1 MTGQDLTANEEGP
14 VEFWNRLDEARERY
28 DVLRHPF
35 YVRWS
40 EGTLTIDELATYS
53 GQYRHAVVALAD
65 ATAAAARCPEAG
77 ADAPELADH
86 AAEEAAH
93 VDLWDEFVSAVGGDA
108 AAEPNADTRA
118 CAEVWAGEE
127 TRPFL
132 HTLVTMYTVESAQP
146 AISATKQDG
155 LARHYDIP
163 SAAYF
168 EVHRGRD
175 LEHSDAVRRL
185 LEPRLADADQD
196 ALIATAEDVLR
207 ANWRLLD
214 GVEAAC
220 QN

>member
-1 MTGQDLTANEEGP
+1 M
-14 VEFWNRLDEARERY
+14 EFWNRLDETRERY

-40 EGTLTIDELATYS
+40 EGTLTLEDLAAYS

-77 ADAPELADH
+77 PDAAELADH

-93 VDLWDEFVSAVGGDA
+93 IDLWDDFVSAVGGDA
-108 AAEPNADTRA
+108 TTEPNADTRA
-118 CAEVWAGEE
+118 CAEVWAGDEA
-127 TRPFL
+127 RPFL
-132 HTLVTMYTVESAQP
+132 HTLVAMYTVESAQP
-146 AISATKQDG
+146 AISATKQEG
-155 LARHYDIP
+155 LSSHYGIP

-168 EVHRGRD
+168 DVHRERD

-185 LEPRLADADQD
+185 LESRLAGADAD

-207 ANWRLLD
+207 ANWQLLD